1 MAEYIARAVDA
12 DLFEVDTKNAYSTD
26 YMTCTEEAQEELSWM
41 MPVSRKAFDKQ
52 VQEAMKPRTYKDEN
66 GKMVE
71 EPFTIWR
78 GEEEIKFPNMTQAY
92 ADELKAYIEGI
103 RDISVYDTTIM
114 EIVNE
119 EAQKYFAGE
128 QTSQQAADMIQSRAS
143 LYLSEQA

>member
-1 MAEYIARAVDA
+1 
-12 DLFEVDTKNAYSTD
+12 
-26 YMTCTEEAQEELSWM
+26 
-41 MPVSRKAFDKQ
+41 
-52 VQEAMKPRTYKDEN
+52 
-66 GKMVE
+66 
-71 EPFTIWR
+71 
-78 GEEEIKFPNMTQAY
+78 MTQAY